1 MQRGQ
6 NKRWTLAGIAAPDDA
21 HTTGQRTQRRRAPE
35 SRWRRLGAPL
45 SYAAVV
51 VLVIGML
58 AAFSACG
65 QPTSS
70 TPTTRIPT
78 STTTLLAN
86 DHCPLTTDALD
97 TETFL
102 LNLLNRHRADA
113 HVAPLA
119 LSPRLTA
126 VSHAHS
132 CDMFQR
138 QRLDHLGSDG
148 STPGSRIATIGVS
161 LNTWGE
167 NIGTADGYGL
177 DGGITTID
185 NAMMAEP
192 LTSGNHHYNI
202 VNRAFTQ
209 VGLGIIFANGQVWLT
224 EDFLG

>member
-1 MQRGQ
+1 M
-6 NKRWTLAGIAAPDDA
+6 AARSDPQTA
-21 HTTGQRTQRRRAPE
+21 GQRRPRPRSSA
-35 SRWRRLGAPL
+35 SRWRLISAPSGCAAAVALIIVLLGAL
-45 SYAAVV
+45 
-51 VLVIGML
+51 
-58 AAFSACG
+58 SACG
-65 QPTSS
+65 QSGS
-70 TPTTRIPT
+70 ATPTAHQATQAPAPAI
-78 STTTLLAN
+78 TLLAS
-86 DHCPLTTDALD
+86 DHCPLTTDARAA
-97 TETFL
+97 ETLL

-119 LSPRLTA
+119 LNPRLTA

-148 STPGSRIATIGVS
+148 STPGSRIATLGGA
-161 LNTWGE
+161 LTTWGE

-192 LTSGNHHYNI
+192 LTSGNHHFNI
-202 VNRAFTQ
+202 VNNAYTQ
-209 VGLGIIFANGQVWLT
+209 VGLGVIYANGQVWLT